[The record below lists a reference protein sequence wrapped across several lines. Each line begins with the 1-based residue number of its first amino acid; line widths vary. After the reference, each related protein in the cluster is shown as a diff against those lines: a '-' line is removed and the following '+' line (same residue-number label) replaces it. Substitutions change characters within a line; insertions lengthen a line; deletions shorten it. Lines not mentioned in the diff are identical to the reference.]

1 MASSIPGDLYEISEP
16 RLREDPVLASIMD
29 SLPEL
34 PDRRRAHGSISR
46 GLMSAIIGQQISLQA
61 ATSIRERF
69 TALYDGDWPSP
80 EQVLTTD
87 VDELRAVGLS
97 RSKVNYVRAVAE
109 YLKEHTETELRA
121 LSDED
126 LEHSLLQVRGVGPWT
141 VRILMMFTLHRTDV
155 LPLGDLVICQMIAHH
170 YDLDLK
176 SKDFKK
182 QAHKIAEAWIPYR
195 SHACFLLW
203 GSYRQMKEEGK

>member
-1 MASSIPGDLYEISEP
+1 MASSKSGDLYS
-16 RLREDPVLASIMD
+16 RSKKVLQKDPVLSDIM
-29 SLPEL
+29 SRLVEL
-34 PDRRRAHGSISR
+34 PDRRQVHGSICR
-46 GLMSAIIGQQISLQA
+46 GLLSAIIGQQISLQA

-155 LPLGDLVICQMIAHH
+155 LPLGDLVIRQMIAHH

-176 SKDFKK
+176 AKGFKK
-182 QAHKIAEAWIPYR
+182 QAQKIAEAWVPYR